1 MQTVAPQIGSK
12 LHHAIEIQA
21 AIVVVL
27 GIEICQGFL
36 AGGEGSA
43 RHPLHCLA
51 RLSTESEPGTDA
63 WFILHLQAL
72 ANSVVTFEHS
82 VIHQVSGIVSQYEVT
97 AETSRLAP
105 SLVNAMH
112 RIIAIHHMI
121 EGINLDV
128 ALPFI
133 TIRIDD
139 QMHQLVLFGSDTED
153 GGMAQCRHL
162 SLEMLLLQI
171 HRIVMRM
178 RNLIGMTERSGA
190 LLGLEPQLIAQ
201 GGNGKGTVIL
211 HAATH
216 YPMAAA
222 ETLQKGVLIIIRC
235 DAFLFGIL
243 GLRSPEVL
251 PVRNEYGR
259 QGLAMLL
266 AALAKQAG
274 TLGVGLCRA
283 HHRVDGIQL
292 ADVLQVVD
300 AFVHL
305 LLPLVPRIV
314 ARAILHLREDIDLDV
329 LLVEHELHQDGIL
342 GILIENHL
350 QIRCHRNHPIHLIYI
365 VAQNHLFL
373 IILGTWR
380 KMGGIEEERKQAIE
394 CRIVTEAKGC
404 RRLASTQ
411 GGISLSLDVLPER
424 NGTTCRNRLVGRFV
438 AIDDGHA
445 TVVCLIDGLELLIRE
460 EGIQGFFY
468 VDRINREIQAHI
480 LDG

>member
-1 MQTVAPQIGSK
+1 
-12 LHHAIEIQA
+12 
-21 AIVVVL
+21 
-27 GIEICQGFL
+27 
-36 AGGEGSA
+36 
-43 RHPLHCLA
+43 
-51 RLSTESEPGTDA
+51 
-63 WFILHLQAL
+63 
-72 ANSVVTFEHS
+72 
-82 VIHQVSGIVSQYEVT
+82 
-97 AETSRLAP
+97 
-105 SLVNAMH
+105 
-112 RIIAIHHMI
+112 
-121 EGINLDV
+121 
-128 ALPFI
+128 
-133 TIRIDD
+133 
-139 QMHQLVLFGSDTED
+139 
-153 GGMAQCRHL
+153 
-162 SLEMLLLQI
+162 
-171 HRIVMRM
+171 M
-178 RNLIGMTERSGA
+178 RNLIGMTERSGT
-190 LLGLEPQLIAQ
+190 LLGLEPQLVAQ

-216 YPMAAA
+216 YPMATA

-235 DAFLFGIL
+235 DALLFGIL

-251 PVRNEYGR
+251 TIRNEYGR

-274 TLGVGLCRA
+274 TLRVGLCRA
-283 HHRVDGIQL
+283 NHRIDGIQL

-300 AFVHL
+300 TFAHL
-305 LLPLVPRIV
+305 LLPLVPGIV
-314 ARAILHLREDIDLDV
+314 ARAILHLRKDIDLDV

-350 QIRCHRNHPIHLIYI
+350 QIRCHRNHPIHPVHII
-365 VAQNHLFL
+365 TQNHLFL

-424 NGTTCRNRLVGRFV
+424 NGTACRNRLVGRFV